1 MQKSEL
7 DPRYVFDRYI
17 VGGNNRFA
25 YAAAVAVAEHPG
37 ERFNPLYI
45 WGGAALGTPHLLQA
59 IGNQALRMRPELR
72 VNYVEAA
79 RFVRDLGRA
88 SQVQR
93 LDEWRAGY
101 HIVDMLLID
110 DIQSIAGSEDAQR
123 ELYGILLQ
131 IYDAGKQIVL
141 AGDRPPK
148 AIAGLH
154 DRLRSRFEWGL
165 IVELQPPDLQTRIAI
180 LQEKVENQS
189 VPVPKEVIDYI
200 AGHAPDGMRE
210 LEGSLTRVTHL
221 ASKLGSPVTLELA
234 IAFLDAATG

>member
-1 MQKSEL
+1 MCQRRLTVFTTWPSPL
-7 DPRYVFDRYI
+7 DPNSR
-17 VGGNNRFA
+17 
-25 YAAAVAVAEHPG
+25 AAWPPSPATKRPS
-37 ERFNPLYI
+37 I
-45 WGGAALGTPHLLQA
+45 WP
-59 IGNQALRMRPELR
+59 RK
-72 VNYVEAA
+72 
-79 RFVRDLGRA
+79 
-88 SQVQR
+88 
-93 LDEWRAGY
+93 
-101 HIVDMLLID
+101 
-110 DIQSIAGSEDAQR
+110 IAGSEDAQR

-200 AGHAPDGMRE
+200 AGHAPNNMRE
-210 LEGSLTRVTHL
+210 LEGSLARVTHL
-221 ASKLGSPVTLELA
+221 ASKLGSPVTLELV
-234 IAFLDAATG
+234 IASQDANAG

>member
-7 DPRYVFDRYI
+7 DPRYVFERYI
-17 VGGNNRFA
+17 VGNSNRFA
-25 YAAAVAVAEHPG
+25 YAAAVAVAEQPG
-37 ERFNPLYI
+37 ARFNPLFI
-45 WGGAALGTPHLLQA
+45 SGGAELGTSRLLQA

-72 VNYVEAA
+72 VYYVEAE
-79 RFVRDLGRA
+79 RFACDMRRA
-88 SQVQR
+88 SKVQR

-131 IYDAGKQIVL
+131 IYGAGKQTVL

-189 VPVPKEVIDYI
+189 VPVPKKVIDYI
-200 AGHAPDGMRE
+200 AEHAPDDIRE
-210 LEGSLTRVTHL
+210 LEGSLARVTHL

-234 IAFLDAATG
+234 VASQDANAG